1 LTYTRRQTSKKQYYN
16 KNNSV
21 RLSSINSGDRQIR
34 KETTMIATSG
44 PVTRLKQSIAD
55 IDNESEEY
63 NIAKGTI
70 KGCDVGKSVA
80 GQWDES

>member
-1 LTYTRRQTSKKQYYN
+1 
-16 KNNSV
+16 
-21 RLSSINSGDRQIR
+21 
-34 KETTMIATSG
+34 MIATSG